1 MSALLGFAAS
11 AALAQILTNLDNLA
25 LLLALVVATG
35 SRAAVGGYLLA
46 QAVVLAA
53 AHAVALGAGGLPLD
67 WIGFLGL
74 VPLALGLRG
83 IAAQLRGQGGSE
95 QPVPARRGLVATAL
109 LFLSL
114 SFDSFSVLAPL
125 LADSAPAFRWAGLAG
140 AAFAALILGMGGLAA
155 GGLRRGLGRWAA
167 RLEALAPW
175 VMLGAGLYVLSN
187 SGTDLV

>member
-25 LLLALVVATG
+25 LLLTLVVATG

-46 QAVVLAA
+46 QVVVLSAA
-53 AHAVALGAGGLPLD
+53 LAVTLGVSSLPLT
-67 WIGFLGL
+67 WTGYLGL

-83 IAAQLRGQGGSE
+83 IVAQRRGQLEAE
-95 QPVPARRGLVATAL
+95 QRVPMRRGLVATAV

-114 SFDSFSVLAPL
+114 SLDSFSVLAPL
-125 LADSAPAFRWAGLAG
+125 LADSAPAFRRAGLAG
-140 AAFAALILGMGGLAA
+140 AAFAALTLGVGGLAA
-155 GGLRRGLGRWAA
+155 AGLRRGLGRWAA

>member
-35 SRAAVGGYLLA
+35 PRIAVGGYLLA
-46 QAVVLAA
+46 QAVVLSAA
-53 AHAVALGAGGLPLD
+53 LAVALGLGGLPLY
-67 WIGFLGL
+67 WIGYLGL

-83 IAAQLRGQGGSE
+83 IAAQWRGQGEAE
-95 QPVPARRGLVATAL
+95 QQVPMRRGLMATAV

-114 SFDSFSVLAPL
+114 SLDSFAVLTPL
-125 LADSAPAFRWAGLAG
+125 LADSAPAYRWAGLTGASG
-140 AAFAALILGMGGLAA
+140 AALALGMGGFAA
-155 GGLRRGLGRWAA
+155 GSLRQGLGRWAA

-187 SGTDLV
+187 TGTDLV